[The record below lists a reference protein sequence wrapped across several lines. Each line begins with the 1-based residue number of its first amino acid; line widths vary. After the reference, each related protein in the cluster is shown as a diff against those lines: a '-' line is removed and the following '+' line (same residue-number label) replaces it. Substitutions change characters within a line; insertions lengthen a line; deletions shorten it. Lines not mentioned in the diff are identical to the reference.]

1 MACTMTSM
9 YERMRQ
15 EIVVGG
21 GVEEETNKP
30 STSRAILSAVVI
42 GALLVWLGLKNVWTL
57 VFVIGLLASIFLHEV
72 GHFVTA
78 RRTGMKATQFFMGFG
93 PRLWSRH
100 KGEVEYGFRAIPLG
114 AFVRIIGMNGL
125 DEVEPEDEQRAYRN
139 KSFPR
144 QLLVI
149 TAGSL
154 MHMIIALALFIGVYA
169 FAGRYDNTGTVA
181 VVRAP
186 EAGSPAALAGIREG
200 DIVVALGA
208 DKVTTRT
215 ELVDAIV
222 EQAPGSAVEVVIQR
236 DGVEEILT
244 TTLASNPMDANI
256 AYLGI
261 ATSST
266 GYVKQSLVNS
276 LRYGVGDVVRTAGN
290 SVKGVVSALN
300 PMNSV
305 RALQD
310 SGENLATRPTTVV
323 GASQIGGK
331 LGEDEGLKAVLL
343 LLASVNVFV
352 GVFNMFPLLPFD
364 GGHAAIAAYERVRS
378 RRGERYRADIN
389 KMIPLTTI
397 VMGLMGF
404 LLFVGLYL
412 DITQPL

>member
-15 EIVVGG
+15 EVVVGG
-21 GVEEETNKP
+21 GAQEETNKP
-30 STSRAILSAVVI
+30 STSRAVLSAIVI
-42 GALLVWLGLKNVWTL
+42 GGLLVWLGLKNVWTL
-57 VFVIGLLASIFLHEV
+57 VFVIGLLVSIFLHEV

-276 LRYGVGDVVRTAGN
+276 FWYGAGDVVRTAGN

-331 LGEDEGLKAVLL
+331 LGEDDGLKAVLL

>member
-1 MACTMTSM
+1 MTSM

-15 EIVVGG
+15 EVVVGG
-21 GVEEETNKP
+21 GSEESPDAP
-30 STSRAILSAVVI
+30 STSRAVLSAIVI

-57 VFVIGLLASIFLHEV
+57 VFVAGLLLSIFLHEV

-93 PRLWSRH
+93 PRIWSRH

-125 DEVEPEDEQRAYRN
+125 DEVEPEDEVRAYRN

-169 FAGRYDNTGTVA
+169 FAGRYDDTGSVA

-200 DIVVALGA
+200 DIVVALGK
-208 DKVTTRT
+208 DKVTSRT
-215 ELVDAIV
+215 ELVEAIV
-222 EQAPGSAVEVVIQR
+222 EQAPGNAVEVVVQR
-236 DGVEEILT
+236 NGVQEIFT

-266 GYVKQSLVNS
+266 GYVKQSLANS
-276 LRYGVGDVVRTAGN
+276 LVYGVGDVVRTAGN

-300 PMNSV
+300 PLNSV

-323 GASQIGGK
+323 GASQIGGQ
-331 LGEDEGLKAVLL
+331 LGKDEGLKAVLL

-352 GVFNMFPLLPFD
+352 GIFNMFPLLPFD
-364 GGHAAIAAYERVRS
+364 GGHAAIAAYERIRS

>member
-1 MACTMTSM
+1 MTSM

-30 STSRAILSAVVI
+30 STSRAVLSAVVI

-57 VFVIGLLASIFLHEV
+57 VFVAGLLASIFLHEV

-154 MHMIIALALFIGVYA
+154 MHLVIALALFIGVYA

-236 DGVEEILT
+236 DGVEEVLT

>member
-1 MACTMTSM
+1 MTSM

-15 EIVVGG
+15 EVVVGG
-21 GVEEETNKP
+21 GAEESPDAP
-30 STSRAILSAVVI
+30 STSRAVLSAIVI

-57 VFVIGLLASIFLHEV
+57 VFVAGLLLSIFLHEV

-93 PRLWSRH
+93 PRIWSRH

-125 DEVEPEDEQRAYRN
+125 DEVEPEDEVRAYRN

-169 FAGRYDNTGTVA
+169 FAGRYDDTGSVA

-200 DIVVALGA
+200 DIVVALGK
-208 DKVTTRT
+208 DKVTSRT
-215 ELVDAIV
+215 ELVEAIV
-222 EQAPGSAVEVVIQR
+222 EQTPGSAVEVVIQR

-244 TTLASNPMDANI
+244 TTLARNPMDANI
-256 AYLGI
+256 SYLGI

-266 GYVKQSLVNS
+266 GYVEQSLVNS
-276 LRYGVGDVVRTAGN
+276 FWYGAGDVVRTAGN

-331 LGEDEGLKAVLL
+331 LGEDEGIKAVLL

-364 GGHAAIAAYERVRS
+364 GGHAAIAAYERIRS

>member
-1 MACTMTSM
+1 MTSM

-21 GVEEETNKP
+21 GVEEEINKP

-57 VFVIGLLASIFLHEV
+57 VFVVGLLASIFLHEV

-154 MHMIIALALFIGVYA
+154 MHLVIALALFIGVYA

>member
-1 MACTMTSM
+1 MTSM

>member
-1 MACTMTSM
+1 MTSM

-15 EIVVGG
+15 EVVVGG
-21 GVEEETNKP
+21 GAEESPDAP
-30 STSRAILSAVVI
+30 STSRAVLSAIVI

-57 VFVIGLLASIFLHEV
+57 VFVAGLLLSIFLHEV

-93 PRLWSRH
+93 PRIWSRH

-125 DEVEPEDEQRAYRN
+125 DEVEPEDEVRAYRN

-169 FAGRYDNTGTVA
+169 FAGRYDDTGSVA

-200 DIVVALGA
+200 DIVVALGK
-208 DKVTTRT
+208 DKVTSRT
-215 ELVDAIV
+215 ELVEAIV
-222 EQAPGSAVEVVIQR
+222 EQAPGNAVEVVVQR
-236 DGVEEILT
+236 NGVQEIFT

-266 GYVKQSLVNS
+266 GYVKQSLANS
-276 LRYGVGDVVRTAGN
+276 LVYGVGDVVRTAGN

-300 PMNSV
+300 PLNSV

-323 GASQIGGK
+323 GASQIGGQ
-331 LGEDEGLKAVLL
+331 LGKDEGLKAVLL

-352 GVFNMFPLLPFD
+352 GIFNMFPLLPFD
-364 GGHAAIAAYERVRS
+364 GGHAAIAAYERIRS

>member
-1 MACTMTSM
+1 MACAMTSM

-15 EIVVGG
+15 EVVVGG
-21 GVEEETNKP
+21 GAEESPDAP
-30 STSRAILSAVVI
+30 STSRAVLSAIVI

-57 VFVIGLLASIFLHEV
+57 VFVAGLLLSIFLHEV

-93 PRLWSRH
+93 PRIWSRH

-125 DEVEPEDEQRAYRN
+125 DEVEPEDEVRAYRN

-169 FAGRYDNTGTVA
+169 FAGRYDDTGSVA

-200 DIVVALGA
+200 DIVVALGKE
-208 DKVTTRT
+208 KVTSRT
-215 ELVDAIV
+215 ELVEAIV
-222 EQAPGSAVEVVIQR
+222 EQAPGNAVEVVVQR
-236 DGVEEILT
+236 NGVEEIFT

-266 GYVKQSLVNS
+266 GYVKQSLANS
-276 LRYGVGDVVRTAGN
+276 LVYGVGDVVRTAGN

-331 LGEDEGLKAVLL
+331 LGEDDGLKAVLL

>member
-15 EIVVGG
+15 EVVVGG
-21 GVEEETNKP
+21 GAQEETNKP
-30 STSRAILSAVVI
+30 STSRAVLSAIVI
-42 GALLVWLGLKNVWTL
+42 GGLLVWLGLKNVWTL
-57 VFVIGLLASIFLHEV
+57 VFVIGLLVSIFLHEV

-169 FAGRYDNTGTVA
+169 FAGRYDDTGTVA

-266 GYVKQSLVNS
+266 GYVKQPLVNS
-276 LRYGVGDVVRTAGN
+276 FWYGAGDVVRTAGN

>member
-1 MACTMTSM
+1 MTSM

-57 VFVIGLLASIFLHEV
+57 VFVVGLLASIFLHEV

-154 MHMIIALALFIGVYA
+154 MHLVIALALFIGVYA

-276 LRYGVGDVVRTAGN
+276 FWYGAGDVVRTAGN

>member
-1 MACTMTSM
+1 M

-15 EIVVGG
+15 EVVVGG
-21 GVEEETNKP
+21 GAQEETNKP
-30 STSRAILSAVVI
+30 STSRAVLSAIVI
-42 GALLVWLGLKNVWTL
+42 GGLLVWLGLKNVWTL
-57 VFVIGLLASIFLHEV
+57 VFVIGLLVSIFLHEV

-154 MHMIIALALFIGVYA
+154 MHLVIALALFIGVYA
-169 FAGRYDNTGTVA
+169 FAGRYDDTGTVA

-266 GYVKQSLVNS
+266 GYVKQPLVNS
-276 LRYGVGDVVRTAGN
+276 FWYGAGDVVRTAGN

-331 LGEDEGLKAVLL
+331 LGEDDGLKAVLL

>member
-1 MACTMTSM
+1 MTSM

-15 EIVVGG
+15 EVVVGG
-21 GVEEETNKP
+21 GAEESPDAP
-30 STSRAILSAVVI
+30 STSRAVLSAIVI

-57 VFVIGLLASIFLHEV
+57 VFVAGLLLSIFLHEV

-93 PRLWSRH
+93 PRIWSRH

-125 DEVEPEDEQRAYRN
+125 DEVEPEDEVRAYRN

-169 FAGRYDNTGTVA
+169 FAGRYDDTGSVA

-200 DIVVALGA
+200 DIVVALGKE
-208 DKVTTRT
+208 KVTSRT
-215 ELVDAIV
+215 ELVEAIV
-222 EQAPGSAVEVVIQR
+222 EQAPGNAVEVVVQR
-236 DGVEEILT
+236 NGVEEIFT

-266 GYVKQSLVNS
+266 GYVKQSLANS
-276 LRYGVGDVVRTAGN
+276 LVYGVGDVVRTAGN

-300 PMNSV
+300 PLNSV

-364 GGHAAIAAYERVRS
+364 GGHAAIAAYERMRS

>member
-1 MACTMTSM
+1 MTSM

-236 DGVEEILT
+236 DGVEEVLT

>member
-1 MACTMTSM
+1 MTSM

-15 EIVVGG
+15 EVVVGG
-21 GVEEETNKP
+21 GSEESPDAP
-30 STSRAILSAVVI
+30 STSRAVLSAIVI

-57 VFVIGLLASIFLHEV
+57 VFVAGLLLSIFLHEV

-93 PRLWSRH
+93 PRIWSRH

-125 DEVEPEDEQRAYRN
+125 DEVEPEDEVRAYRN

-169 FAGRYDNTGTVA
+169 FAGRYDDTGSVA

-200 DIVVALGA
+200 DIVVALGKE
-208 DKVTTRT
+208 KVTSRT
-215 ELVDAIV
+215 ELVEAIV
-222 EQAPGSAVEVVIQR
+222 EQAPGNAVEVVVQR
-236 DGVEEILT
+236 NGVEEIFT

-266 GYVKQSLVNS
+266 GYVKQSLANS
-276 LRYGVGDVVRTAGN
+276 LVYGVGDVVRTAGN

-300 PMNSV
+300 PLNSV

-323 GASQIGGK
+323 GASQIGGQ
-331 LGEDEGLKAVLL
+331 LGKDEGLKAVLL

-352 GVFNMFPLLPFD
+352 GIFNMFPLLPFD
-364 GGHAAIAAYERVRS
+364 GGHAAIAAYERIRS

>member
-154 MHMIIALALFIGVYA
+154 MHLVIALALFIGVYA

>member
-30 STSRAILSAVVI
+30 STSRAVLSAVVI

>member
-1 MACTMTSM
+1 M

-21 GVEEETNKP
+21 GAEEETNAP
-30 STSRAILSAVVI
+30 STSRAVLSALVI
-42 GALLVWLGLKNVWTL
+42 GALLVWLGVKNVWTL
-57 VFVIGLLASIFLHEV
+57 VFVAGLLASIFLHEV

-93 PRLWSRH
+93 PRLWSRQ

-125 DEVEPEDEQRAYRN
+125 DEVEPEDEERAYRN

-169 FAGRYDNTGTVA
+169 FAGRYDDTGSVA

-200 DIVVALGA
+200 DIVVALGK

-215 ELVDAIV
+215 ELVEAIV
-222 EQAPGSAVEVVIQR
+222 EQAPGNAVEVVVQR
-236 DGVEEILT
+236 NGVQEIFT

-266 GYVKQSLVNS
+266 GYVKQSLGNS
-276 LRYGVGDVVRTAGN
+276 LVYGVGDVVRTAGN

-305 RALQD
+305 RALRD

-323 GASQIGGK
+323 GASQIGGQ
-331 LGEDEGLKAVLL
+331 LGKDEGLKAVLL

-364 GGHAAIAAYERVRS
+364 GGHAAIAAYERIRS

>member
-30 STSRAILSAVVI
+30 STSRAVLSAVVI

-154 MHMIIALALFIGVYA
+154 MHLVIALALFIGVYA
-169 FAGRYDNTGTVA
+169 FAGRYDNTGTVV

>member
-1 MACTMTSM
+1 MTSM

-15 EIVVGG
+15 EVVVGG
-21 GVEEETNKP
+21 GAEESPDAP
-30 STSRAILSAVVI
+30 STSRAVLSAIVI

-57 VFVIGLLASIFLHEV
+57 VFVAGLLLSIFLHEV

-93 PRLWSRH
+93 PRIWSRH

-125 DEVEPEDEQRAYRN
+125 DEVEPEDEVRAYRN

-169 FAGRYDNTGTVA
+169 FAGRYDDTGSVA

-200 DIVVALGA
+200 DIVVALGK
-208 DKVTTRT
+208 DKVTSRT
-215 ELVDAIV
+215 ELVEAIV
-222 EQAPGSAVEVVIQR
+222 EQAPGNAVEVVVQR
-236 DGVEEILT
+236 NGVEEIFT

-266 GYVKQSLVNS
+266 GYVKQSLANS
-276 LRYGVGDVVRTAGN
+276 LVYGVGDVVRTAGN

-364 GGHAAIAAYERVRS
+364 GGHAAIAAYERIRS

>member
-57 VFVIGLLASIFLHEV
+57 VFVVGLLASIFLHEV

-154 MHMIIALALFIGVYA
+154 MHLVIALALFIGVYA

-236 DGVEEILT
+236 DGVEEVLT

>member
-30 STSRAILSAVVI
+30 STSRAVLSAVVI

-154 MHMIIALALFIGVYA
+154 MHLVIALALFIGVYA

>member
-1 MACTMTSM
+1 MTSM

-15 EIVVGG
+15 EVVVGG
-21 GVEEETNKP
+21 GAEESPDAP
-30 STSRAILSAVVI
+30 STSRAVLSAIVI

-57 VFVIGLLASIFLHEV
+57 VFVAGLLLSIFLHEV

-93 PRLWSRH
+93 PRIWSRH

-114 AFVRIIGMNGL
+114 AFVRFIGMNGL
-125 DEVEPEDEQRAYRN
+125 DELEPEDEVRAYRN

-169 FAGRYDNTGTVA
+169 FAGRYDDTGSVA

-200 DIVVALGA
+200 DIVVALGK
-208 DKVTTRT
+208 DKVTSRT
-215 ELVDAIV
+215 ELVEAIV
-222 EQAPGSAVEVVIQR
+222 EQAPGNAVEVVVQR
-236 DGVEEILT
+236 NGVEEIFT

-266 GYVKQSLVNS
+266 GYVKQSLANS
-276 LRYGVGDVVRTAGN
+276 LVYGVGDVVRTAGN

-300 PMNSV
+300 PLNSV

-323 GASQIGGK
+323 GASQIGGQ
-331 LGEDEGLKAVLL
+331 LGKDEGLKAVLL

-352 GVFNMFPLLPFD
+352 GIFNMFPLLPFD
-364 GGHAAIAAYERVRS
+364 GGHAAIAAYERIRS

>member
-1 MACTMTSM
+1 MTSM

-57 VFVIGLLASIFLHEV
+57 VFVVGLLASIFLHEV

-208 DKVTTRT
+208 DKVTTRI

-236 DGVEEILT
+236 DGVEEVLT

>member
-1 MACTMTSM
+1 MTSM

-154 MHMIIALALFIGVYA
+154 MHLVIALALFIGVYA

>member
-1 MACTMTSM
+1 MTSM

-15 EIVVGG
+15 EVVVGG
-21 GVEEETNKP
+21 GAEESPDAP
-30 STSRAILSAVVI
+30 STSRAVLSAIVI
-42 GALLVWLGLKNVWTL
+42 GALLVWLGIKNVWTL
-57 VFVIGLLASIFLHEV
+57 VFVAGLLLSIFLHEV

-93 PRLWSRH
+93 PRIWSRH

-125 DEVEPEDEQRAYRN
+125 DEVEPEDEVRAYRN

-169 FAGRYDNTGTVA
+169 FAGRYDDTGSVA

-200 DIVVALGA
+200 DIVVALGK
-208 DKVTTRT
+208 DKVTSRT
-215 ELVDAIV
+215 ELVEAIV
-222 EQAPGSAVEVVIQR
+222 EHAPGNAVEVVVQR
-236 DGVEEILT
+236 NGVEEIFT

-266 GYVKQSLVNS
+266 GYVKQSLTNS
-276 LRYGVGDVVRTAGN
+276 LVYGVGDVVRTAGN
-290 SVKGVVSALN
+290 SVKGVVGALN
-300 PMNSV
+300 PLNSV
-305 RALQD
+305 RALRD
-310 SGENLATRPTTVV
+310 SGENLASRPTTVV
-323 GASQIGGK
+323 GASQIGGQ
-331 LGEDEGLKAVLL
+331 LGKDEGLKAVLL

-352 GVFNMFPLLPFD
+352 GIFNMFPLLPFD
-364 GGHAAIAAYERVRS
+364 GGHAAIAAYERIRS

>member
-1 MACTMTSM
+1 MTSM

-21 GVEEETNKP
+21 GAEEETNAP
-30 STSRAILSAVVI
+30 STSRAVLSALVV
-42 GALLVWLGLKNVWTL
+42 GALLVWLGVKNVWTL
-57 VFVIGLLASIFLHEV
+57 VFVAGLLASIFLHEV

-93 PRLWSRH
+93 PRLWSRQ

-154 MHMIIALALFIGVYA
+154 MHMFIALVLFVGVYG
-169 FAGRYDNTGTVA
+169 FAGRYDDTGKVA
-181 VVRAP
+181 VVHAP
-186 EAGSPAALAGIREG
+186 QAGSPASMAGIREG
-200 DIVVALGA
+200 DIVVALNKN
-208 DKVTTRT
+208 KVTTRN
-215 ELVDAIV
+215 ELVEAIV
-222 EQAPGSAVEVVIQR
+222 AKVPGDAVEVVVLR
-236 DGVEEILT
+236 NGVEKNVT
-244 TTLASNPMDANI
+244 ATLAGNPMNADI

-266 GYVKQSLVNS
+266 GYVKQSLSDSVVH
-276 LRYGVGDVVRTAGN
+276 GVGDVVRTAGN
-290 SVKGVVSALN
+290 SVKGVIGALN

-305 RALQD
+305 HALRD
-310 SGENLATRPTTVV
+310 SGQNLASRPTTVV
-323 GASQIGGK
+323 GASQIGGQ
-331 LGEDEGLKAVLL
+331 LGKDQGLKAVLL

-412 DITQPL
+412 DITKPL

>member
-1 MACTMTSM
+1 MTSM

-15 EIVVGG
+15 EVVVGG
-21 GVEEETNKP
+21 GAEESPDAP
-30 STSRAILSAVVI
+30 STSRAVLSAIVI

-57 VFVIGLLASIFLHEV
+57 VFVAGLLLSIFLHEV

-93 PRLWSRH
+93 PRIWSRH

-125 DEVEPEDEQRAYRN
+125 DEVEPEDEVRAYRN

-169 FAGRYDNTGTVA
+169 FAGRYDDTGSVA

-200 DIVVALGA
+200 DIVVALGKE
-208 DKVTTRT
+208 KVTSRT
-215 ELVDAIV
+215 ELVEAIV
-222 EQAPGSAVEVVIQR
+222 EQAPGNAVEVVVQR
-236 DGVEEILT
+236 NGVEEIFT

-266 GYVKQSLVNS
+266 GYVKQSLANS
-276 LRYGVGDVVRTAGN
+276 LVYGVGDVVRTAGN

-352 GVFNMFPLLPFD
+352 GIFNMFPLLPFD
-364 GGHAAIAAYERVRS
+364 GGHAAIAAYERIRS

>member
-1 MACTMTSM
+1 MTSM

-15 EIVVGG
+15 EVVVGG
-21 GVEEETNKP
+21 GSEESPDAP
-30 STSRAILSAVVI
+30 STSRAVLSAIVI

-57 VFVIGLLASIFLHEV
+57 VFVAGLLLSIFLHEV

-93 PRLWSRH
+93 PRIWSRH

-125 DEVEPEDEQRAYRN
+125 DEVEPEDEVRAYRN

-169 FAGRYDNTGTVA
+169 FAGRYDDTGSVA

-200 DIVVALGA
+200 DIVVALGK
-208 DKVTTRT
+208 DKVTSRT
-215 ELVDAIV
+215 ELVEAIV
-222 EQAPGSAVEVVIQR
+222 EQAPGNAVEVVVQR
-236 DGVEEILT
+236 NGVEEIFT

-266 GYVKQSLVNS
+266 GYVKQSLANS
-276 LRYGVGDVVRTAGN
+276 LVYGVGDVVRTAGN

-300 PMNSV
+300 PLNSV

>member
-1 MACTMTSM
+1 M

-15 EIVVGG
+15 EVVVGG
-21 GVEEETNKP
+21 GAEESPDAP
-30 STSRAILSAVVI
+30 STSRAVLSAIVI
-42 GALLVWLGLKNVWTL
+42 GALLVWLGIKNVWTL
-57 VFVIGLLASIFLHEV
+57 VFVAGLLLSIFLHEV

-93 PRLWSRH
+93 PRIWSRH

-125 DEVEPEDEQRAYRN
+125 DEVEPEDEVRAYRN

-169 FAGRYDNTGTVA
+169 FAGRYDDTGSVA

-200 DIVVALGA
+200 DIVVALGK
-208 DKVTTRT
+208 DKVTSRT
-215 ELVDAIV
+215 ELVEAIV
-222 EQAPGSAVEVVIQR
+222 EQAPGNAVEVVVQR
-236 DGVEEILT
+236 NGVEEIFI

-266 GYVKQSLVNS
+266 GYVKQSLANS
-276 LRYGVGDVVRTAGN
+276 LVYGVGDVVRTAGN

-300 PMNSV
+300 PLNSV

-352 GVFNMFPLLPFD
+352 GIFNMFPLLPFD
-364 GGHAAIAAYERVRS
+364 GGHAAIAAYERIRS

>member
-57 VFVIGLLASIFLHEV
+57 VFVVGLLASIFLHEV

-154 MHMIIALALFIGVYA
+154 MHLVIALALFIGVYA

-208 DKVTTRT
+208 DKVTTRI

>member
-1 MACTMTSM
+1 MTSM

-15 EIVVGG
+15 EVVVGG
-21 GVEEETNKP
+21 GAQEETNKP
-30 STSRAILSAVVI
+30 STSRAVLSALVI
-42 GALLVWLGLKNVWTL
+42 GLLLVWLGLTNVWTL
-57 VFVIGLLASIFLHEV
+57 LFVAGLLVSIFLHEV

-100 KGEVEYGFRAIPLG
+100 RGEVEYGFRAIPLG

-154 MHMIIALALFIGVYA
+154 MHLIIALALFIGVYA
-169 FAGRYDNTGTVA
+169 FAGRYDDTGTVS

-200 DIVVALGA
+200 DIVVALGT

-222 EQAPGSAVEVVIQR
+222 AKAPGNSVEVVIQR

-244 TTLASNPMDANI
+244 TTLARNPMDADL

-266 GYVKQSLVNS
+266 GYVKQSLTDSFV
-276 LRYGVGDVVRTAGN
+276 YGAGDVVRTAGN

-300 PMNSV
+300 PLNSV

-331 LGEDEGLKAVLL
+331 LGEDDGLKAVLL

-389 KMIPLTTI
+389 KMIPLTTV
-397 VMGLMGF
+397 VMALMGF

>member
-21 GVEEETNKP
+21 GVDEETNKP

-57 VFVIGLLASIFLHEV
+57 VFVVGLLASIFLHEV

-154 MHMIIALALFIGVYA
+154 MHLVIALALFIGVYA

>member
-1 MACTMTSM
+1 MTSM

-15 EIVVGG
+15 EVVVGG
-21 GVEEETNKP
+21 GAEESPDAP
-30 STSRAILSAVVI
+30 STSRAVLSAIVI

-57 VFVIGLLASIFLHEV
+57 VFVAGLLLSIFLHEV

-93 PRLWSRH
+93 PRIWSRH

-125 DEVEPEDEQRAYRN
+125 DEVEPEDEVRAYRN

-169 FAGRYDNTGTVA
+169 FAGRYDDTGSVA

-200 DIVVALGA
+200 DIVVALGK
-208 DKVTTRT
+208 DKVTSRT
-215 ELVDAIV
+215 ELVEAIV
-222 EQAPGSAVEVVIQR
+222 EQAPGNAVEVVVQR
-236 DGVEEILT
+236 NGVEEIFT

-266 GYVKQSLVNS
+266 GYVKQSLTNS
-276 LRYGVGDVVRTAGN
+276 LVYGVGDVVRTAGN
-290 SVKGVVSALN
+290 SVKGVVGALN
-300 PMNSV
+300 PLNSV
-305 RALQD
+305 RALRD
-310 SGENLATRPTTVV
+310 SGENLASRPTTVV
-323 GASQIGGK
+323 GASQIGGQ
-331 LGEDEGLKAVLL
+331 LGKDEGLKAVLL

-352 GVFNMFPLLPFD
+352 GIFNMFPLLPFD
-364 GGHAAIAAYERVRS
+364 GGHAAIAAYERIRS

>member
-1 MACTMTSM
+1 MACAMTSM

-15 EIVVGG
+15 EVVVGG
-21 GVEEETNKP
+21 GSEESPDAP
-30 STSRAILSAVVI
+30 STSRAVLSAIVI

-57 VFVIGLLASIFLHEV
+57 VFVAGLLLSIFLHEV

-93 PRLWSRH
+93 PRIWSRH

-125 DEVEPEDEQRAYRN
+125 DEVEPEDEVRAYRN

-169 FAGRYDNTGTVA
+169 FAGRYDDTGSVA

-200 DIVVALGA
+200 DIVVALGKE
-208 DKVTTRT
+208 KVTSRT
-215 ELVDAIV
+215 ELVEAIV
-222 EQAPGSAVEVVIQR
+222 EQAPGNAVEVVVQR
-236 DGVEEILT
+236 NGVEEIFT

-266 GYVKQSLVNS
+266 GYVKQSLANS
-276 LRYGVGDVVRTAGN
+276 LVYGVGDVVRTAGN

-352 GVFNMFPLLPFD
+352 GIFNMFPLLPFD
-364 GGHAAIAAYERVRS
+364 GGHAAIAAYERIRS

>member
-1 MACTMTSM
+1 MTSM

-15 EIVVGG
+15 EVVVGG
-21 GVEEETNKP
+21 GAEESPDAP
-30 STSRAILSAVVI
+30 STSRAVLSAIVI

-57 VFVIGLLASIFLHEV
+57 VFVAGLLLSIFLHEV

-93 PRLWSRH
+93 PRIWSRH

-125 DEVEPEDEQRAYRN
+125 DEVEPEDEVRAYRN

-169 FAGRYDNTGTVA
+169 FAGRYDDTGSVA

-200 DIVVALGA
+200 DIVVALGK
-208 DKVTTRT
+208 DKVTSRT
-215 ELVDAIV
+215 ELVEAIV
-222 EQAPGSAVEVVIQR
+222 EQAPGNAVEVVVQR
-236 DGVEEILT
+236 NGVEEIFT

-266 GYVKQSLVNS
+266 GYVKQSLANS
-276 LRYGVGDVVRTAGN
+276 LVYGVGDVVRTAGN

-300 PMNSV
+300 PLNSV

-323 GASQIGGK
+323 GASHIGGP
-331 LGEDEGLKAVLL
+331 LGKDEGLKAVLL
-343 LLASVNVFV
+343 LLASVTGFV
-352 GVFNMFPLLPFD
+352 GIFNMFPLLPFD

-378 RRGERYRADIN
+378 RRGKRYRADIN

>member
-1 MACTMTSM
+1 MTSM

-15 EIVVGG
+15 EVVVGG
-21 GVEEETNKP
+21 GSEESPDAP
-30 STSRAILSAVVI
+30 STSRAVLSAIVI

-57 VFVIGLLASIFLHEV
+57 VFVAGLLLSIFLHEV

-93 PRLWSRH
+93 PRIWSRH

-125 DEVEPEDEQRAYRN
+125 DEVEPEDEVRAYRN

-169 FAGRYDNTGTVA
+169 FAGRYDDTGSVA

-200 DIVVALGA
+200 DIVVALGK
-208 DKVTTRT
+208 DKVTSRT
-215 ELVDAIV
+215 ELVEAIV
-222 EQAPGSAVEVVIQR
+222 EQAPGNAVEVVVQR
-236 DGVEEILT
+236 NGVEEIFT

-266 GYVKQSLVNS
+266 GYVKQSLANS
-276 LRYGVGDVVRTAGN
+276 LVYGVGDVVRTAGN

-300 PMNSV
+300 PLNSV

-323 GASQIGGK
+323 GASQIGGQ
-331 LGEDEGLKAVLL
+331 LGKDEGLKAVLL

-352 GVFNMFPLLPFD
+352 GIFNMFPLLPFD
-364 GGHAAIAAYERVRS
+364 GGHAAIAAYERIRS

>member
-1 MACTMTSM
+1 MACAMTSM

-15 EIVVGG
+15 EVVVGG
-21 GVEEETNKP
+21 GAEESPDAP
-30 STSRAILSAVVI
+30 STSRAVLSAIVI
-42 GALLVWLGLKNVWTL
+42 GALLVWLGIKNVWTL
-57 VFVIGLLASIFLHEV
+57 VFVAGLLLSIFLHEV

-93 PRLWSRH
+93 PRIWSRH

-125 DEVEPEDEQRAYRN
+125 DEVEPEDEVRAYRN

-169 FAGRYDNTGTVA
+169 FAGRYDDTGSVA

-200 DIVVALGA
+200 DIVVALGK
-208 DKVTTRT
+208 DKVTSRT
-215 ELVDAIV
+215 ELVEAIV
-222 EQAPGSAVEVVIQR
+222 EQAPGNAVEVVVQR
-236 DGVEEILT
+236 NGVEEIFT

-266 GYVKQSLVNS
+266 GYVKQSLANS
-276 LRYGVGDVVRTAGN
+276 LVYGVGDVVRTAGN

-300 PMNSV
+300 PLNSV

-323 GASQIGGK
+323 GASQIGGQ
-331 LGEDEGLKAVLL
+331 LGKDEGLKAVLL

-352 GVFNMFPLLPFD
+352 GIFNMFPLLPFD
-364 GGHAAIAAYERVRS
+364 GGHAAIAAYERIRS